1 MGYLRFL
8 IDNRLFL
15 LAGFL
20 LSFNS
25 SYGQTFFIAL
35 FAGDIMRD
43 FGLTDG
49 QWGGLYTLG
58 TTLSAATMIWAGVL
72 TDRFRVRN
80 LSLGVMGLLTLACLA
95 MTVSQGWALLILTIY
110 ALRLLGQGMMSELA
124 YIAMSRWFVAARG
137 RAISIASMGFAA
149 AQAVVPIIFVA
160 LLAVMDWRAVWI
172 IAAVLVVVKIP
183 VIRALLRQERTPQSL
198 AENSTSLGMAGRHWT
213 RVEMLR
219 HPLFYLL
226 IPLMIGPPA
235 WGTALFFQQVHLT
248 EVKGWSLVAF
258 VSLMPIFTLAMIAF
272 TFVTGWAVDR
282 FGVTRVMP
290 FQLLPFAA
298 AFVVLG
304 SADTIF
310 AAGIGLLIFGV
321 GQGMHGTAITA
332 FWAVFYG
339 TRHLGAIKAGAGALM
354 VFGSAIGPGISG
366 ALIDYGI
373 DFPQQMIPYAGFYL
387 LGAALATLGVLRY
400 RHDLPSGS
408 A

>member
-1 MGYLRFL
+1 MGYIRFL

-20 LSFNS
+20 LSFTS

-35 FAGDIMRD
+35 FAGDVMRD

-58 TTLSAATMIWAGVL
+58 TTLSAVTMIWAGVL
-72 TDRFRVRN
+72 TDRFRIRN
-80 LSLGVMGLLTLACLA
+80 LSLLVMLLLALACLA
-95 MTVSQGWALLILTIY
+95 MTLSHGWVVLMLTIY

-124 YIAMSRWFVAARG
+124 YIAMARWFVAARG

-149 AQAVVPIIFVA
+149 GQAVLPILFVA
-160 LLAVMDWRAVWI
+160 LLAVVSWRTLWI
-172 IAAVLVVVKIP
+172 LAAVLVLMTIP
-183 VIRALLRQERTPQSL
+183 VIQSLLRQERTPQSL
-198 AENSTSLGMAGRHWT
+198 AESSTSLGMAGLHWT
-213 RVEMLR
+213 RVDVLR

-226 IPLMIGPPA
+226 IPLMVGPPA
-235 WGTALFFQQVHLT
+235 WGTALFFQLVHLT

-258 VSLMPIFTLAMIAF
+258 VSLMPLLTLSMIAF

-282 FGVTRVMP
+282 FGVTRVLP
-290 FQLLPFAA
+290 FQLLPFAL

-304 SADTIF
+304 LADTLL
-310 AAGIGLLIFGV
+310 AAGIGLVIFGI

-332 FWAVFYG
+332 FWPVFYG
-339 TRHLGAIKAGAGALM
+339 TRHLGAIKAVVAAFA

-373 DFPQQMIPYAGFYL
+373 IFPQQMIPYAAFYL
-387 LGAALATLGVLRY
+387 LGAGLVTLGILRY
-400 RHDLPSGS
+400 QRDLPN
-408 A
+408 AAA

>member
-80 LSLGVMGLLTLACLA
+80 LSLGVMGLLALACLA
-95 MTVSQGWALLILTIY
+95 MTISQGWALLILTIY

-172 IAAVLVVVKIP
+172 IAAALVVVKIP

-198 AENSTSLGMAGRHWT
+198 AESSTSLGMAGRHWT
-213 RVEMLR
+213 RIEMLR

-373 DFPQQMIPYAGFYL
+373 DFPEQMIPYAGFYL